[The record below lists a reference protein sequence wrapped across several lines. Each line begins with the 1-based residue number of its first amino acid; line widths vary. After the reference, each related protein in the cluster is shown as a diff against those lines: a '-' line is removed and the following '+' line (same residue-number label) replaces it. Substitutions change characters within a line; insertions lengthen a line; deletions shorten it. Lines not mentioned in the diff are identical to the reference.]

1 MQFFTEAAG
10 KLPVLKD
17 LKSALAKGITPV
29 SLTGV
34 SQIHKAQILLTLAQE
49 QPLLAV
55 LPDESAVRQIC
66 EREFLR
72 KDDGG
77 YFLRILAPLRF
88 PGKKGGKCRTRPSA
102 AGRHYTQVCDLR
114 EDPGRRPR
122 SGIPLL
128 LEVRGRI
135 GVLPGPSLHACPC

>member
-17 LKSALAKGITPV
+17 LKAALRNGISPV

-55 LPDESAVRQIC
+55 LPDESAHCSFGNSKTYIIKFEITV
-66 EREFLR
+66 
-72 KDDGG
+72 
-77 YFLRILAPLRF
+77 IL
-88 PGKKGGKCRTRPSA
+88 G
-102 AGRHYTQVCDLR
+102 D
-114 EDPGRRPR
+114 
-122 SGIPLL
+122 
-128 LEVRGRI
+128 
-135 GVLPGPSLHACPC
+135 VLKFDYVLNFVH

>member
-1 MQFFTEAAG
+1 MQFFTAAAG

-66 EREFLR
+66 EDINFMAGSR
-72 KDDGG
+72 
-77 YFLRILAPLRF
+77 LAYPY
-88 PGKKGGKCRTRPSA
+88 PA
-102 AGRHYTQVCDLR
+102 
-114 EDPGRRPR
+114 
-122 SGIPLL
+122 
-128 LEVRGRI
+128 
-135 GVLPGPSLHACPC
+135 

>member
-17 LKSALAKGITPV
+17 LKAALRNGISPV

-34 SQIHKAQILLTLAQE
+34 SQIHKAEILLTLAQE

-66 EREFLR
+66 EDINFMAGSR
-72 KDDGG
+72 
-77 YFLRILAPLRF
+77 LAYPY
-88 PGKKGGKCRTRPSA
+88 PG
-102 AGRHYTQVCDLR
+102 
-114 EDPGRRPR
+114 
-122 SGIPLL
+122 I
-128 LEVRGRI
+128 RGRGI
-135 GVLPGPSLHACPC
+135 HQGKRNNRR